1 MKFRN
6 HLNKNQGGVEG
17 GQDPILRE
25 SQKIDLLG
33 FEIWHYGTKFSKNFQ
48 QFSNHFSIFIIHAKV
63 DPHLGLLK
71 RTKMFSFFKI
81 FQAPQEYLNL
91 EQSKSR
97 QNGLKIS

>member
-1 MKFRN
+1 MYGIENPK
-6 HLNKNQGGVEG
+6 
-17 GQDPILRE
+17 
-25 SQKIDLLG
+25 KIDLLG